1 MQLDDYPVYEADSRY
16 RGYDGARSP
25 AFPNVA
31 RQMSLRR
38 DRLPRAGEAHAL
50 AGWAQ
55 TGKSDFYEPA
65 DSRLRGK
72 AARGGQG
79 V

>member
-1 MQLDDYPVYEADSRY
+1 MTSA
-16 RGYDGARSP
+16 
-25 AFPNVA
+25 
-31 RQMSLRR
+31 
-38 DRLPRAGEAHAL
+38 PRAAAATSSSLLLNRSRGHLTSRLDESLVGIPEAHGRTEL